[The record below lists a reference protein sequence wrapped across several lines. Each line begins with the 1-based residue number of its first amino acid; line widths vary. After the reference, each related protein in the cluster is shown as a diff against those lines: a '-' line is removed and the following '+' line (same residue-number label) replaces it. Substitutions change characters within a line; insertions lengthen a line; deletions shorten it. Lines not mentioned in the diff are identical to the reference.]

1 MTLSKREL
9 KTLKRMCKEH
19 LAPSDIPD
27 FDELRKAGMIAPDE
41 SGKTETG
48 VKIYAKTFHV
58 TNEYERYV
66 EEHRWFNLEFI
77 IRNIIVPVTVGVLS
91 CVVTKFLIGA

>member
-9 KTLKRMCKEH
+9 KTLKRMRKEH
-19 LAPSDIPD
+19 LTPSDIPD

-41 SGKTETG
+41 VGRTETG
-48 VKIYAKTFHV
+48 VKIYARTFHV

-66 EEHRWFNLEFI
+66 EEHRWFNLEFV
-77 IRNIIVPVTVGVLS
+77 IRNIIVPIVVGVS
-91 CVVTKFLIGA
+91 SYIIPFLISA